1 MIATLVNKVQSYIS
15 QTTFAK
21 ATQDRDRRSISV
33 NGLEGFPFAVQLSMI
48 QQSQPVR
55 GPRVW
60 VITPTT
66 DDLNALCKDLDTLDQ
81 SYIRL
86 QGTGTS
92 FYSEYLHDEIDYA
105 ERGRSLL
112 AISKG
117 TSGLIISSLRDF
129 VSPVVRRTTL
139 SASCFMIE
147 VREHVDTIELSE
159 RLINGGYMRVPRTT
173 VPGEFSMRGEVIDIF
188 PFDEQDPIR
197 LFLEFD
203 LIEKIAHF
211 DAITQDTYER
221 IQSYELLL
229 MSQVPGSVQPDS
241 LSKIDSYFGD
251 DDIFVFLG
259 DQRLETS
266 FRSLQAE
273 AKTQFR
279 SAYAKDTQAVRPDD
293 LLFDYHGCIGDQFRS
308 IIIEDIKG
316 QNPHAFMIDI
326 IGPRSYFGDLQYFRE
341 EIGVLL
347 EQGYH
352 IVIFAGSQQQVV
364 RLEALMQNEHVVISA
379 KDISGG
385 FSIPS
390 SKIIAIC
397 DHEIF
402 GRRRKAIKT
411 ISASNISPLDT
422 FVDLNPGDYIVHLN
436 YGVGK
441 FERIDR
447 IRAAGKE
454 RDYIKIL
461 YSGDEYVFIPIEQ
474 ANLLQRFIGSDSRP
488 PKLDKLGGQSWETK
502 KAKARKS
509 AEDLAKRLID
519 LYARRK
525 QAQGFAF
532 PKDTDWQVRFE
543 AMFPYDETEDQLSC
557 LADIKHDME
566 HPIVM
571 DRLICGDVG
580 YGKTEIAIR
589 AIFKAVMAG
598 KQAALLAPT
607 TILVEQHYDTIL
619 ERIQDFPLRVAM
631 LSRLKSKQEQKAI
644 IKQLQQGSI
653 DVLVGTHR
661 IIQKDILFHDL
672 GLLVIDEEQRF
683 GVKDKERIK
692 EMKASIDCLALS
704 ATPIPRTL
712 YMSLLKIRDMSLL
725 TTPPYQRRPI
735 KTFIQEFNQDILLQA
750 INREISRGG
759 QVFYLHN
766 RIESLDR
773 VVTMLQEM
781 LPELTIEFAHGQ
793 MDPELLEEKMR
804 RFIHRGAQ
812 ILVATT
818 IIENGIDIPN
828 VNTIIIDRADM
839 YGVSQ
844 LYQLRGRV
852 GRSDKDAF
860 AYLFY
865 PEKYALSEIAMKR
878 LKILSE
884 HTELGAGFKIAMKDM
899 EMRGT
904 GNLLGREQSGQMQ
917 AVGLDMYLRILDE
930 AISELRDDKKEEKSE
945 VFLDLDYSGY
955 IPDSYIDVPSIKFD
969 IYRKIATI
977 DDEVSLQNLTAEM
990 TDRFGPIPEEVLNL
1004 LYITELKIVCKK
1016 ISVYHLQERQ
1026 GKVRVEFS
1034 KVADIA
1040 IHHVLNLI
1048 RESKGAVTIDQRNP
1062 HIMIMKTEAISLKDK
1077 ALFILER
1084 LQRLV

>member
-1 MIATLVNKVQSYIS
+1 MIATLVDKVQYYLSKTPFSLALSDKEQSRVCVSGI
-15 QTTFAK
+15 
-21 ATQDRDRRSISV
+21 
-33 NGLEGFPFAVQLSMI
+33 EGFPLAVMVSSLCKEEVQIGSRI
-48 QQSQPVR
+48 
-55 GPRVW
+55 W
-60 VITPTT
+60 VITPTV
-66 DDLNALCKDLDTLDQ
+66 DDLSALCKDLDTIGQ
-81 SYIRL
+81 AYIQL

-92 FYSEYLHDEIDYA
+92 FYSEYLYDDIDYA

-112 AISKG
+112 AISNSV
-117 TSGLIISSLRDF
+117 SGIVVSTLRDF
-129 VSPVVRRTTL
+129 VSPVVSKSTL
-139 SASCFMIE
+139 STSCVLFN
-147 VREHVDTIELSE
+147 VKDHVDTSSLSE
-159 RLINGGYMRVPRTT
+159 RLVDGGYIRVPRTT
-173 VPGEFSMRGEVIDIF
+173 VPGEFSIRGEVIDIF
-188 PFDEQDPIR
+188 PYDEHDPIR
-197 LFLEFD
+197 IFLEFD
-203 LIEKIAHF
+203 LIEKMAHF
-211 DAITQDTYER
+211 DALTQDTFER
-221 IQSYELLL
+221 IDRYELLL
-229 MSQVPGSVQPDS
+229 MRQE
-241 LSKIDSYFGD
+241 SKLALNDQTSSIDTYFTRSD
-251 DDIFVFLG
+251 LFMFHG

-273 AKTQFR
+273 AKSQFR
-279 SAYAKDTQAVRPDD
+279 SAYAQDAMAARPDE
-293 LLFDYHGCIGDQFRS
+293 LVFDYHVCTSDAYRS

-316 QNPHAFMIDI
+316 QEPEAYQIDI
-326 IGPRSYFGDLQYFRE
+326 IGPRSYFGDLQYFKE
-341 EIGVLL
+341 ELGVLT

-352 IVIFAGSQQQVV
+352 IVVFAGSQQQVV
-364 RLEALMQNEHVVISA
+364 RLEALIQLDEVIVSP
-379 KDISGG
+379 KEISGG

-402 GRRRKAIKT
+402 GRRRRAIKT
-411 ISASNISPLDT
+411 ISQKNLSPLDS
-422 FVDLNPGDYIVHLN
+422 FVDLNTGDYIVHLN
-436 YGVGK
+436 YGVGR
-441 FERIDR
+441 FELIDR

-474 ANLLQRFIGSDSRP
+474 ANLLQRFIGSDNRP

-525 QAQGFAF
+525 QVQGFAF
-532 PKDTDWQVRFE
+532 PKDTDWQVQFE
-543 AMFPYDETEDQLSC
+543 AMFPYEETEDQLSC
-557 LADIKHDME
+557 LADIKDDME

-607 TILVEQHYDTIL
+607 TILVEQHYDTIM
-619 ERIQDFPLRVAM
+619 ERVKDFPLRIAM
-631 LSRLKSKQEQKAI
+631 LSRLKSRQEQKVI
-644 IKQLQQGSI
+644 LRQLQQGSI
-653 DVLVGTHR
+653 DVIVGTHR

-735 KTFIQEFNQDILLQA
+735 KTFIQEFNQDILIQA
-750 INREISRGG
+750 IKREISRGG

-773 VVTMLQEM
+773 VVVMLQEL
-781 LPELTIEFAHGQ
+781 LPDLTIEFAHGQ
-793 MDPELLEEKMR
+793 MDPEMLEDRMR

-865 PEKYALSEIAMKR
+865 PERYALSEIAMKR

-930 AISELRDDKKEEKSE
+930 AISELRDDKKEERSE

-977 DDEVSLQNLTAEM
+977 DDEVSLQNLTSEM
-990 TDRFGPIPEEVLNL
+990 NDRFGPIPEEVLNL

-1016 ISVYHLQERQ
+1016 ISVYHLQERN

-1048 RESKGAVTIDQRNP
+1048 RESKGSVTIDQKNP
-1062 HIMIMKTEAISLKDK
+1062 HIMVMKTEAISLKDK